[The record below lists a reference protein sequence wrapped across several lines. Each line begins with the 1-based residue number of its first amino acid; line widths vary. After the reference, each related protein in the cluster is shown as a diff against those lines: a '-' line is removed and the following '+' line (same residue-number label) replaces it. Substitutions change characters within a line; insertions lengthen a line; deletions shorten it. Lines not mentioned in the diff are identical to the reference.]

1 MHRVGPEGPD
11 VAGGAGLLADP
22 AEPVDKCR
30 PVGVV
35 REELPALNPPHDDML
50 ESARR
55 VNASL
60 ARHGARLAQ
69 AEAERDLYFFEKRAD
84 PASHRN
90 ALLMVLAGAL
100 YPAYFDRQGIG
111 ERNGRMD
118 KKHSGRIPVLELRGY
133 LRRLGEILGHGMKLP
148 PLGPVNLSSSPGPGH
163 PLCPFCDLWRSLCP
177 LAGYSRS
184 TDPSAGGGL
193 PRPAG

>member
-90 ALLMVLAGAL
+90 ALLMERECARTL
-100 YPAYFDRQGIG
+100 RQG
-111 ERNGRMD
+111 
-118 KKHSGRIPVLELRGY
+118 
-133 LRRLGEILGHGMKLP
+133 
-148 PLGPVNLSSSPGPGH
+148 
-163 PLCPFCDLWRSLCP
+163 
-177 LAGYSRS
+177 LAQSRS
-184 TDPSAGGGL
+184 GPREAGESAPPEGVT
-193 PRPAG
+193 PPWPALSIGTGSSGQERIGPCAVSV